1 MWLVSILL
9 AKFQHEVQGSEM
21 FMTAKRSIRSGLV
34 ASGVVSGWTI
44 AATLLTST
52 SWVYE
57 FGVSGAYF
65 YAAYANV
72 QIFVFAIA
80 AVELKRRAPGA
91 HTVLEVTRIRYGTL
105 GHATQIFYSTLRQI
119 FNSVNILIGGSAV
132 FTALT
137 GMNVIAGIW
146 TLPLGVALYT
156 MAGGIKAT
164 ILTDYAHNII
174 VYVLILTGMFV
185 VYTTSSLLGSPGA
198 VFDAL
203 QDAAQR
209 DPVAGN
215 SGGSYLTMSSQTGI
229 LLGVVVLTSAFGSTV
244 DVQLFQKAIAA
255 SPGATLPGYFIGGLA
270 WLAIPFGLATTF
282 GLTCRAVEDTPFFP
296 TYPRPMSALEIS
308 RGLAL
313 PYATE
318 TLMGKGGSGFVLLM
332 TFMACTSGFSSDLVS
347 VASVF
352 TYDVYAAYIDPNV
365 RGTRVMTIS
374 HLTVVVWTVCI
385 AAIATGLS
393 QTTIGVSYILTT
405 TGIWTASMVF
415 PMYATV
421 LWGQQN
427 VVAAGLA
434 PTLGSVTAIASW
446 LGSAYALEGA
456 VTVDTTSAV
465 LPLVVGNSVSL
476 VSGAVYSV
484 LLTFVFGSQ
493 EFDWD
498 LLKTGIRAVDD
509 SDVKGVTPEQ
519 LAQQIGSEKLSKEEE
534 RSLVQAKK
542 VGIVLAAV
550 LFLVFVVLI
559 PLPLYGTGYVFS
571 KEFFTFWVV
580 LTFGIAWSSALVIL
594 LLPVWQS
601 RRTLLRF
608 WRYAFGKR
616 RQSLA
621 DQEQRPRNIET

>member
-1 MWLVSILL
+1 MWAVSFLL
-9 AKFQHEVQGSEM
+9 ARFQNEVQGSEM
-21 FMTAKRSIRSGLV
+21 FMTAKRSIQSGLV

-72 QIFVFAIA
+72 QVFVFAIA

-91 HTVLEVTRIRYGTL
+91 HTVLEVTRIRYGTV

-146 TLPLGVALYT
+146 TLPVGVAVYT
-156 MAGGIKAT
+156 MTGGIKAT

-185 VYTTSSLLGSPGA
+185 VYATSSLLGSPSA

-209 DPVAGN
+209 APVAGN
-215 SGGSYLTMSSQTGI
+215 AGGGYLTMSSQTGI

-255 SPGATLPGYFIGGLA
+255 SPRATLPGYFIGGLA

-282 GLTCRAVEDTPFFP
+282 GLACRAVEDTPSFP
-296 TYPRPMSALEIS
+296 TYPRPMSELEIS

-313 PYATE
+313 PYAAE
-318 TLMGKGGSGFVLLM
+318 TLMGKGGAGFVLVM
-332 TFMACTSGFSSDLVS
+332 TFMACTSGFSADLVS

-352 TYDVYAAYIDPNV
+352 TYDVYAAYIDKSV
-365 RGTRVMTIS
+365 TGTRVMSIS
-374 HLTVVVWTVCI
+374 HLTVVVWTICI

-405 TGIWTASMVF
+405 TGIFTASMVF
-415 PMYATV
+415 PMYSTV
-421 LWGQQN
+421 LWGRQN
-427 VVAAGLA
+427 VVAATVA
-434 PTLGSVTAIASW
+434 PFMGSVTAIASW
-446 LGSAYALEGA
+446 LGSAYALEGS
-456 VTVDTTSAV
+456 VTVASTSAV

-476 VSGAVYSV
+476 VSGAIYSIV
-484 LLTFVFGSQ
+484 LTLAFGSQ
-493 EFDWD
+493 DFDWT
-498 LLKTGIRAVDD
+498 LLKTAIRAVDD
-509 SDVKGVTPEQ
+509 SDVKGVTPQQLAEQ
-519 LAQQIGSEKLSKEEE
+519 LGSEKLSTEDEH
-534 RSLVQAKK
+534 SLVRAKK
-542 VGIVLAAV
+542 IGIVLAATLFLILVV
-550 LFLVFVVLI
+550 LF

-571 KEFFTFWVV
+571 RGFFTFWVV
-580 LTFGIAWSSALVIL
+580 LTFVIAWASALVIL
-594 LLPVWQS
+594 CLPIWQS
-601 RRTLLRF
+601 RKTLLLF
-608 WRYAFGKR
+608 WRYVTGMR
-616 RQSLA
+616 GHDLA
-621 DQEQRPRNIET
+621 T